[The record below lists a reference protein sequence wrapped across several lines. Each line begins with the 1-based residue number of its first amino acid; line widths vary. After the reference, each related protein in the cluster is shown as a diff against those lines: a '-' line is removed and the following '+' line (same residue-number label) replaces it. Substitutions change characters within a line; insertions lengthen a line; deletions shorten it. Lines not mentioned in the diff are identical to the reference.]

1 MRMKWTLAAVLALLT
16 SPALAQ
22 QPAACGDR
30 ESVVAR
36 LKEKF
41 HESPTGF
48 GMTGGG
54 AVMELMTSDSGSWTL
69 ILSFPNGRSCLMA
82 TGDGWELWK
91 NIKKA
96 QGKDA

>member
-69 ILSFPNGRSCLMA
+69 VLSFPGGRSCLIA
-82 TGDGWELWK
+82 TGEQWELWRTA
-91 NIKKA
+91 IK
-96 QGKDA
+96 GKDA